1 METEKILEKL
11 RDMFLENGQEE
22 VDFEQGILS
31 MRLRGFG
38 SIANTAEGE
47 FSFLVSDESEYGF
60 FDCRIEVLDEIRE
73 ESLTLICA
81 VMTDINAEIPLGGF
95 AWDPVENTV
104 FYYLRTPVL
113 KTMSEEELMEEADSC
128 VALSLGVAERY
139 CPGLIK
145 ASEVIGG

>member
-11 RDMFLENGQEE
+11 KDMFLENGQEE
-22 VDFEQGILS
+22 VDFAEGLLT
-31 MRLRGFG
+31 MRLRVFG

-47 FSFLVSDESEYGF
+47 FSFLVSEKGEYGF
-60 FDCRIEVLDEIRE
+60 FDCRIDVIDEIRE
-73 ESLTLICA
+73 ESLTLVSA
-81 VMTDINAEIPLGGF
+81 VMTDINAEIPLGSF
-95 AWDPVENTV
+95 AWDPVENNV
-104 FYYLRTPVL
+104 YYYLRTPVL

-139 CPGLIK
+139 CSDLIK